1 MFTVTSSPHT
11 TATLSVTSRAMSADC
26 GDGAG
31 LLSAAAAS
39 RKTIPPPGTPKSSAG
54 TTLSRNC
61 ATRSSTNSLVPSRP
75 STVCS
80 FAPIENGT
88 TMLNQFYHS
97 FIFRGNVAGGVWR
110 LYSAKSHVD
119 DKNASV
125 MVFEKKQQNIKA
137 QARFGRNNRL
147 SLSDLLKYELTQ
159 MTALVHPRILR
170 VVHPLE
176 ENKEL
181 MAFAC
186 EHIYSSLDNVI
197 VEETLDKLE
206 IKLGVLQIIDGLSYL
221 HNSAKI
227 LHGNLTPNS
236 IYVTINGS
244 WKIGGFAFAVAAKE
258 PNVYPCFPWSKR
270 LPVGLQPDLDY
281 LAPEYLITNNQS
293 VTSAA
298 DVFSLGI
305 LMCWI
310 YAGGKKLID
319 AGNNVDTYNVIIGQL
334 GDALNCIAD
343 QLGPNLRDM
352 LEKVLSSTVSSRPS
366 VQFLALIKHFDD
378 PALHALRQLDDI
390 SQEFDPAFKTSFIN
404 QTLCTALPNIPES
417 IWFSRILIRFNEH
430 LTEAVDLYPALFK
443 SLVYMLEH
451 CESHNIHKLR
461 PWMRRIVEYSSAN
474 KGSLSS
480 LILDHMAIMLR
491 RLADESV
498 EDQLFDLIISTTT
511 GEDIHLKQS
520 LIRGL
525 PAMADFIPQWFIT
538 RRLLPAFQ
546 TLTAFLR
553 AEISRQLEFLV
564 AVRKLSDRCD
574 SAMLQQLLTSV
585 EMCEVRHPAVIHS
598 ISRIVQRIVT
608 FEAHRLNDPGMISF
622 HLLGPLVLG
631 VSLPELSPA
640 HFDDLMSS
648 IRSLL
653 DLIEQIRFKND
664 ESRLKRTDTRRLC
677 NRRVSMSSNHLPRL
691 LITATRPSVGGESL
705 CSFRKMSF
713 LSADGRLEDRG
724 SRRESKESRCSIES
738 DMSLRDS
745 ISLHCNG
752 SDASDESGIATGRR
766 NRRRS
771 WLDGYLHS
779 CSLEQ
784 TTEHAETDRK
794 LEPMRSGR
802 ASERRARTR
811 SPTNDL
817 LDSKATPARPNSFTN
832 LGHNLACT
840 LWKTFNHG

>member
-1 MFTVTSSPHT
+1 
-11 TATLSVTSRAMSADC
+11 MSADC
-26 GDGAG
+26 GDAAG
-31 LLSAAAAS
+31 LLSASSAS

-80 FAPIENGT
+80 FAPVEPGA
-88 TMLNQFYHS
+88 TMLHQFYHD

-110 LYSAKSHVD
+110 LYSAKSNVD
-119 DKNASV
+119 EKDTSV
-125 MVFEKKQQNIKA
+125 MVFERKTQNIKA

-147 SLSDLLKYELTQ
+147 SLADLLKYELTQ

-176 ENKEL
+176 EGNREL

-281 LAPEYLITNNQS
+281 LAPEYLIVNNNS

-298 DVFSLGI
+298 DVFSLGV

-319 AGNNVDTYNVIIGQL
+319 AGNSVDTYNVIIGQICT
-334 GDALNCIAD
+334 ALNCITE
-343 QLGPNLRDM
+343 QLGPNLREM
-352 LEKVLSSTVSSRPS
+352 LEKVLSSTVSVRPS

-378 PALHALRQLDDI
+378 PSLHALRQLDDI
-390 SQEFDPAFKTSFIN
+390 SQEFDPAFKATFIS
-404 QTLCTALPNIPES
+404 QTLFTNLPSIPES

-430 LTEAVDLYPALFK
+430 LTEAVDLYPSLFK
-443 SLVYMLEH
+443 SLIYMLEH

-461 PWMRRIVEYSSAN
+461 PWIRRIVEHSNAN

-480 LILDHMAIMLR
+480 VILESMAVILR
-491 RLADESV
+491 RLADDRV
-498 EDQLFDLIISTTT
+498 EDQLFDIIITATT
-511 GEDIHLKQS
+511 GDDIHLKQGV
-520 LIRGL
+520 IRCL
-525 PAMADFIPQWFIT
+525 PAMADFLPQWFIT
-538 RRLLPAFQ
+538 RRLLPALQ
-546 TLTAFLR
+546 TLAAFLQN
-553 AEISRQLEFLV
+553 EISRQLEFLV
-564 AVRKLSDRCD
+564 AIGKLSDRCD
-574 SAMLQQLLTSV
+574 SAMLQQLLTCV
-585 EMCEVRHPAVIHS
+585 EMCEARHPAVIHS

-608 FEAHRLNDPGMISF
+608 FEPYRLNDPGMISF

-653 DLIEQIRFKND
+653 DLIEQIRYNKED
-664 ESRLKRTDTRRLC
+664 HRLKRTDTRRLC

-691 LITATRPSVGGESL
+691 LITATRPSVGGESIV
-705 CSFRKMSF
+705 SFRKMSF
-713 LSADGRLEDRG
+713 LSADGRLEDRS

-784 TTEHAETDRK
+784 TSEHAEPDRR
-794 LEPMRSGR
+794 LEPCRSAR
-802 ASERRARTR
+802 TSERRARTR
-811 SPTNDL
+811 SPTDL
-817 LDSKATPARPNSFTN
+817 LESKTTPARPNSFTN